1 MQILLIALFGALT
14 VYFLINIIFLSSE
27 KEVVRSRVAKYFKEN
42 NADDVQEQFIR
53 EKNAE
58 EQKQKKDRFKIAS
71 KDFSNYISS
80 SGLKLTATEFI
91 YMWTALTLLPMVVII
106 LFGRSILTAA
116 AVCIVGFAIPP
127 ILVGR
132 ARKQRGELFNK
143 QLSEALVIM
152 GNSIKGG
159 FTFAQ
164 SMESV
169 AEDMHPPISF
179 EFAKVLREIHYGV
192 SQDEALNHMVERSQN
207 QDLELLVSAV
217 ITSSQVGSNL
227 TEILDTISET
237 IRDRIKIKQEIN
249 TLTAQGRISG
259 IIIGALPVVLLLVI
273 MIINPE
279 YYEGFFNS
287 TIGKVLMVISIVMEM
302 IGFTVIKKIINIKM

>member
-1 MQILLIALFGALT
+1 MQVFLIALFGALT
-14 VYFLINIIFLSSE
+14 IYFLINIIFLSSG

-53 EKNAE
+53 EKNE
-58 EQKQKKDRFKIAS
+58 EEHKKKKDRFKIAS

-91 YMWTALTLLPMVVII
+91 YMWTVLTLLPMTVII
-106 LFGRSILTAA
+106 LFGGSILTATA
-116 AVCIVGFAIPP
+116 ICIVGFAIPP

-169 AEDMHPPISF
+169 AEDMHPPISS

-192 SQDEALNHMVERSQN
+192 SQEDALNHMVERSQN

-279 YYEGFFNS
+279 YYEGFFDS
-287 TIGKVLMVISIVMEM
+287 LIGKLLMALSIVMEL
-302 IGFTVIKKIINIKM
+302 IGFAVIKKIINIKM

>member
-1 MQILLIALFGALT
+1 MQVLLISLFSALT
-14 VYFLINIIFLSSE
+14 VYLLINIIFLSSG
-27 KEVVRSRVAKYFKEN
+27 KEVVRSRVVKYFKEN
-42 NADDVQEQFIR
+42 NANDVQEQFIR

-58 EQKQKKDRFKIAS
+58 GQKQKKDRFKIAS

-106 LFGRSILTAA
+106 LFGGSMLTAT

-169 AEDMHPPISF
+169 AEDMHPPISS

-192 SQDEALNHMVERSQN
+192 SQEEALNHMVERSQN

-259 IIIGALPVVLLLVI
+259 IIIGSLPVVLLLVI

-279 YYEGFFNS
+279 YYEGFFDS
-287 TIGKVLMVISIVMEM
+287 LIGKLLMVISIVMEL
-302 IGFTVIKKIINIKM
+302 IGFAVIKKIINIKM